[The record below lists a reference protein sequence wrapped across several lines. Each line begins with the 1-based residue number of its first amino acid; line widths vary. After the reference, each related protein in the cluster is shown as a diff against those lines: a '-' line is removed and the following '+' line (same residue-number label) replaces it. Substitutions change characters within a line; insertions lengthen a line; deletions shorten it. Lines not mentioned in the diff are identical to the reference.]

1 MLIRCLILNGSI
13 ENDLDLG
20 QDQLQNLDGIRDA
33 EAQIENAKRE
43 FEKNKQM
50 VVYNQA
56 MYHLGNITENL
67 KSEYPFGF
75 ILYKTIAGNPKD
87 YLEFNY
93 LLNLINENE
102 IIKNKKEKFDFSCS
116 LNLVCDNSGGFSPSV
131 EDEQQKC
138 FHPTKC
144 IPSQRNW
151 INEDSTLELYATIIK
166 DLKEVIQKANDLEI
180 VNGGYKKNL
189 EDLSEF
195 YGRFLDGYIETLK
208 VANTTIK
215 KLTTKLNEYTG
226 EDGGMFS
233 FINCS
238 FIKTNLKIIL
248 KYLKEALGGNLYTIG
263 VCLILV
269 GCSLILSISFT
280 ILLIIVINAD
290 IDSKKKT
297 T

>member
-1 MLIRCLILNGSI
+1 MQQ
-13 ENDLDLG
+13 ENL
-20 QDQLQNLDGIRDA
+20 
-33 EAQIENAKRE
+33 K
-43 FEKNKQM
+43 KNKQM
-50 VVYNQA
+50 LVYNQA

-75 ILYKTIAGNPKD
+75 ILYKKEAGNPTD
-87 YLEFNY
+87 YLEFSY

-102 IIKNKKEKFDFSCS
+102 ITKNKKEKFDFSCS
-116 LNLVCDNSGGFSPSV
+116 LELVCDDSSAGFSPSV
-131 EDEQQKC
+131 PDEQQKC

-151 INEDSTLELYATIIK
+151 INDDLTLKSYATIIK

-290 IDSKKKT
+290 IDNKKKT